1 MIFELFILNSQAEP
15 DYRQASLVSASHK
28 PFFIRDS
35 EWHCPRNDLFIKV
48 MKRRHSF
55 AYNLIIFILAQLV
68 WLSVL
73 LLWIYWYVSN
83 NIIFEQVGE
92 KVSPQIV
99 YDAPSVFPFVGGIV
113 LLTGLS
119 ISLVLI
125 FRHLNI
131 QIKLNALYDNFIANV
146 THELKS
152 PLSSIQLYLET
163 LNSREVPEEKKK
175 EFYGLMMRD
184 AERLK
189 NLVNSILEIASMD
202 KKKFNRDFEV
212 YKADETIKKIILESA
227 EQFQLK
233 ESSIKFS
240 GDAGCDVLIDRN
252 SIKTVFDNLVDNSTK
267 YSVAPLEIMIE
278 FKRNTKKAEIE
289 FSDNGIGIP
298 HDQIKKIFQKFHRIY
313 DKDIPN
319 VKGTGLGLYVVREII
334 KNHKGKIFAFSD
346 GKGKGAR
353 FKIELPIYIEKKKS
367 LKGNKKDL
375 KND

>member
-1 MIFELFILNSQAEP
+1 M
-15 DYRQASLVSASHK
+15 
-28 PFFIRDS
+28 
-35 EWHCPRNDLFIKV
+35 
-48 MKRRHSF
+48 RRKHSF
-55 AYNLIIFILAQLV
+55 VYNLVIFILAQLV
-68 WLSVL
+68 WLAVL
-73 LLWIYWYVSN
+73 LLWIYWYVKN
-83 NIIFEQVGE
+83 NLIFEQVGE
-92 KVSPQIV
+92 NISPQIV

-119 ISLVLI
+119 VSLVLI

-163 LNSREVPEEKKK
+163 LNSRDVPEDKKK

-202 KKKFNRDFEV
+202 KKKFYKDFEV

-227 EQFQLK
+227 EQFQLN
-233 ESSIKFS
+233 ESAVKFS
-240 GDAGCDVLIDRN
+240 GDAGCDILLDRN
-252 SIKTVFDNLVDNSTK
+252 SIKTVFDNLVDNSIK
-267 YSVAPLEIMIE
+267 YSVSPLEIMIK
-278 FKRNTKKAEIE
+278 FKRNTKKIEIE
-289 FSDNGIGIP
+289 FSDNGIGIQN
-298 HDQIKKIFQKFHRIY
+298 DEIKKIFQKFHRIY

-334 KNHKGKIFAFSD
+334 KNHKGKVFASSE
-346 GKGKGAR
+346 GKGMGSK
-353 FKIELPIYIEKKKS
+353 FKIELPIYIEKNKS
-367 LKGNKKDL
+367 LKGNKKDF
-375 KND
+375 KNE

>member
-1 MIFELFILNSQAEP
+1 MN
-15 DYRQASLVSASHK
+15 R
-28 PFFIRDS
+28 
-35 EWHCPRNDLFIKV
+35 
-48 MKRRHSF
+48 RRHSF
-55 AYNLIIFILAQLV
+55 AYNLVIFVLAQLV
-68 WLSVL
+68 WLAVL

-92 KVSPQIV
+92 KVAPQIV

-163 LNSREVPEEKKK
+163 LNSRDVTEEKKK

-202 KKKFNRDFEV
+202 KKKNYKDFEV

-227 EQFQLK
+227 EQFLVNK
-233 ESSIKFS
+233 DSIKFS
-240 GDAGCDVLIDRN
+240 GDAGCDILLDRN

-267 YSVAPLEIMIE
+267 YSISPLEIKVS
-278 FKRNTKKAEIE
+278 FKRNTKKMEIE
-289 FSDNGIGIP
+289 FADNGIGIP
-298 HDQIKKIFQKFHRIY
+298 HDEIKKIFQKFHRIY
-313 DKDIPN
+313 EKDIPN
-319 VKGTGLGLYVVREII
+319 VKGTGLGLFVVKEIV
-334 KNHKGKIFAFSD
+334 KNHKGKITAFSE
-346 GKGKGAR
+346 GKRKGTK
-353 FKIELPIYIEKKKS
+353 FKIELPIYLEKKKS
-367 LKGNKKDL
+367 TKENKKDIE
-375 KND
+375 K

>member
-1 MIFELFILNSQAEP
+1 ML
-15 DYRQASLVSASHK
+15 RK
-28 PFFIRDS
+28 
-35 EWHCPRNDLFIKV
+35 
-48 MKRRHSF
+48 RHSF
-55 AYNLIIFILAQLV
+55 AYNLVIFILAQLV
-68 WLSVL
+68 WLAVL
-73 LLWIYWYVSN
+73 LLWIYWYISN

-92 KVSPQIV
+92 KVAPQIV

-131 QIKLNALYDNFIANV
+131 QIKLNELYDNFIANV

-163 LNSREVPEEKKK
+163 LNSRNVPEEKKK

-184 AERLK
+184 SERLK

-212 YKADETIKKIILESA
+212 YKADETIKKIVLESMQ
-227 EQFQLK
+227 QFQLNP
-233 ESSIKFS
+233 EIIKFS
-240 GDAGCDVLIDRN
+240 GDAGCDILLDRN
-252 SIKTVFDNLVDNSTK
+252 SIKTVFDNLVDNSIK
-267 YSVAPLEIMIE
+267 YSISQLEININ
-278 FKRNTKKAEIE
+278 FKRNAKKVEIE

-298 HDQIKKIFQKFHRIY
+298 KEEIKIIFQKFHRIY

-334 KNHKGKIFAFSD
+334 KNHKGKVTAYSQ
-346 GKGKGAR
+346 GKGKGAM
-353 FKIELPIYIEKKKS
+353 FKIELPIFVRKTKS
-367 LKGNKKDL
+367 TNAKKKDL
-375 KND
+375 KK

>member
-1 MIFELFILNSQAEP
+1 M
-15 DYRQASLVSASHK
+15 
-28 PFFIRDS
+28 
-35 EWHCPRNDLFIKV
+35 
-48 MKRRHSF
+48 RRKHSF

-68 WLSVL
+68 WLAVL
-73 LLWIYWYVSN
+73 LLWIYWYVKN

-92 KVSPQIV
+92 SISPQIV

-119 ISLVLI
+119 VSLVLI

-163 LNSREVPEEKKK
+163 LNSRDVPEEKKK
-175 EFYGLMMRD
+175 EFYVLMMRD

-202 KKKFNRDFEV
+202 KKKSYRDFEV

-227 EQFQLK
+227 TQFQLK
-233 ESSIKFS
+233 EGSIRFS
-240 GDAGCDVLIDRN
+240 GDAGCDILLDRN
-252 SIKTVFDNLVDNSTK
+252 SIKTVFDNLVDNSIK
-267 YSVAPLEIMIE
+267 YSNSNLQITVL
-278 FKRNTKKAEIE
+278 FKRNSKKIEIE
-289 FSDNGIGIP
+289 FSDNGIGISG
-298 HDQIKKIFQKFHRIY
+298 DQTKKIFQKFYRIY
-313 DKDIPN
+313 DMDIPN

-334 KNHKGKIFAFSD
+334 KNHKGKVFAFSE
-346 GKGKGAR
+346 GKGKGSK

-367 LKGNKKDL
+367 AKGNKKDL

>member
-1 MIFELFILNSQAEP
+1 M
-15 DYRQASLVSASHK
+15 
-28 PFFIRDS
+28 
-35 EWHCPRNDLFIKV
+35 
-48 MKRRHSF
+48 RRKHSF
-55 AYNLIIFILAQLV
+55 AYNLVIFILAQLV
-68 WLSVL
+68 WLAVL
-73 LLWIYWYVSN
+73 LLWIYWYVKN

-92 KVSPQIV
+92 TISPQIV

-119 ISLVLI
+119 VSLVLI

-163 LNSREVPEEKKK
+163 LNSRDVPEEKKK

-202 KKKFNRDFEV
+202 KKKSYRDFEV

-227 EQFQLK
+227 EQFQLNVD
-233 ESSIKFS
+233 SIKFS
-240 GDAGCDVLIDRN
+240 GDAGCDILLDRS
-252 SIKTVFDNLVDNSTK
+252 SIKTVFDNLVDNSIK
-267 YSVAPLEIMIE
+267 YSINPLKITVR
-278 FKRNTKKAEIE
+278 FKRNAKKAEIE

-298 HDQIKKIFQKFHRIY
+298 NDQIKKIFQKFHRIY

-334 KNHKGKIFAFSD
+334 KNHKGKIAAISE
-346 GKGKGAR
+346 GKGKGSI
-353 FKIELPIYIEKKKS
+353 FKIELPIYVAKDKS
-367 LKGNKKDL
+367 TKQKKKDL
-375 KND
+375 K

>member
-1 MIFELFILNSQAEP
+1 
-15 DYRQASLVSASHK
+15 
-28 PFFIRDS
+28 
-35 EWHCPRNDLFIKV
+35 

-55 AYNLIIFILAQLV
+55 VYNLVIFILAQLV
-68 WLSVL
+68 WLAVL
-73 LLWIYWYVSN
+73 LLWIYWYVKN
-83 NIIFEQVGE
+83 NLIFEQVGE
-92 KVSPQIV
+92 NISPQIV

-119 ISLVLI
+119 VSLVLI

-163 LNSREVPEEKKK
+163 LNSREIPEEKKK

-202 KKKFNRDFEV
+202 KKRSYRDFEV
-212 YKADETIKKIILESA
+212 YKADEAIKRIILESA
-227 EQFQLK
+227 IQFQLN
-233 ESSIKFS
+233 ESVIGFS
-240 GDAGCDVLIDRN
+240 GDAGCDILLDRN
-252 SIKTVFDNLVDNSTK
+252 SIKTVFDNLVDNSIK
-267 YSVAPLEIMIE
+267 YSTPPLEIRVK
-278 FKRNTKKAEIE
+278 FKRSTKKVEVE

-298 HDQIKKIFQKFHRIY
+298 NDQIKKIFQKFHRIY

-334 KNHKGKIFAFSD
+334 KNHKGKVFAFSE
-346 GKGKGAR
+346 GKGRGSK
-353 FKIELPIYIEKKKS
+353 FKIELPIYVEKKKTIEE
-367 LKGNKKDL
+367 NKKDF
-375 KND
+375 KDE

>member
-1 MIFELFILNSQAEP
+1 M
-15 DYRQASLVSASHK
+15 
-28 PFFIRDS
+28 
-35 EWHCPRNDLFIKV
+35 
-48 MKRRHSF
+48 RRKHSF
-55 AYNLIIFILAQLV
+55 VYNLVIFILAQLV
-68 WLSVL
+68 WLAVL

-92 KVSPQIV
+92 KIAPQIV

-119 ISLVLI
+119 VSLVLI

-131 QIKLNALYDNFIANV
+131 QIKLNTLYDNFIANV

-163 LNSREVPEEKKK
+163 LNSRDVPEEKKK
-175 EFYGLMMRD
+175 EFYVLMMRD

-202 KKKFNRDFEV
+202 KKKFYKDFEV

-233 ESSIKFS
+233 QNAIRFS
-240 GDAGCDVLIDRN
+240 GDAGCDILLDRN
-252 SIKTVFDNLVDNSTK
+252 SIKTVFDNLVDNSIK
-267 YSVAPLEIMIE
+267 YSIAPLEIMIK

-298 HDQIKKIFQKFHRIY
+298 NEEIKKIFQKFHRIY

-334 KNHKGKIFAFSD
+334 KNHKGKVFAFSE
-346 GKGKGAR
+346 GKGKGSR
-353 FKIELPIYIEKKKS
+353 FKIELPIYIEKKKAV
-367 LKGNKKDL
+367 KGNKKDF
-375 KND
+375 KNE

>member
-1 MIFELFILNSQAEP
+1 MI
-15 DYRQASLVSASHK
+15 R
-28 PFFIRDS
+28 
-35 EWHCPRNDLFIKV
+35 
-48 MKRRHSF
+48 RRHSF

-92 KVSPQIV
+92 TVAPQIV

-119 ISLVLI
+119 VSLVLI

-202 KKKFNRDFEV
+202 KKKNYRDFEV
-212 YKADETIKKIILESA
+212 YKADEAIKKIILESA
-227 EQFQLK
+227 AQFQLE

-240 GDAGCDVLIDRN
+240 GDAGCDILLDRN
-252 SIKTVFDNLVDNSTK
+252 SIKTVFDNLVDNSIK
-267 YSVAPLEIMIE
+267 YSTSPLEITIK
-278 FKRNTKKAEIE
+278 FNRSAKKAEIE

-298 HDQIKKIFQKFHRIY
+298 NEEIKKIFQKFHRIY

-319 VKGTGLGLYVVREII
+319 VKGTGLGLFVVKEII
-334 KNHKGKIFAFSD
+334 KNHKGKIFAFSE
-346 GKGKGAR
+346 GKGKGSK
-353 FKIELPIYIEKKKS
+353 FKIELPIYVEKKKS
-367 LKGNKKDL
+367 VKEIRRV
-375 KND
+375 

>member
-1 MIFELFILNSQAEP
+1 ML
-15 DYRQASLVSASHK
+15 R
-28 PFFIRDS
+28 
-35 EWHCPRNDLFIKV
+35 
-48 MKRRHSF
+48 RRHSF
-55 AYNLIIFILAQLV
+55 AYNLVIFILAQLV
-68 WLSVL
+68 WLAVL
-73 LLWIYWYVSN
+73 LLWIYWYVKN

-92 KVSPQIV
+92 TISPQIV

-119 ISLVLI
+119 VSLVLI

-163 LNSREVPEEKKK
+163 LNSRDVPEEKKK

-202 KKKFNRDFEV
+202 KKKSYRDFEV

-233 ESSIKFS
+233 EDVIKFS
-240 GDAGCDVLIDRN
+240 GDAGCDILLDRS
-252 SIKTVFDNLVDNSTK
+252 SIKTVFDNLVDNSIK
-267 YSVAPLEIMIE
+267 YSINPLKITVR
-278 FKRNTKKAEIE
+278 FKRNSKKAEIE

-298 HDQIKKIFQKFHRIY
+298 NDQIKKIFQKFHRIY

-334 KNHKGKIFAFSD
+334 KNHKGKITAISE
-346 GKGKGAR
+346 GKGKGSI
-353 FKIELPIYIEKKKS
+353 FKIELPIYVANDKSTKEK
-367 LKGNKKDL
+367 KKDL
-375 KND
+375 K

>member
-1 MIFELFILNSQAEP
+1 ML
-15 DYRQASLVSASHK
+15 R
-28 PFFIRDS
+28 
-35 EWHCPRNDLFIKV
+35 
-48 MKRRHSF
+48 RRHSF
-55 AYNLIIFILAQLV
+55 AYNLVIFILAQLV
-68 WLSVL
+68 WLAVL
-73 LLWIYWYVSN
+73 LLWIYWYVKN

-92 KVSPQIV
+92 TISPQIV

-119 ISLVLI
+119 VSLVLI

-163 LNSREVPEEKKK
+163 LNSRDVPEEKKK

-202 KKKFNRDFEV
+202 KKKSYRDFEV

-227 EQFQLK
+227 EQFQLNAD
-233 ESSIKFS
+233 SIKFS
-240 GDAGCDVLIDRN
+240 GDAGCDILLDRS
-252 SIKTVFDNLVDNSTK
+252 SIKTVFDNLVDNSIK
-267 YSVAPLEIMIE
+267 YSINPLKITVR
-278 FKRNTKKAEIE
+278 FKRNAKKAEIE

-298 HDQIKKIFQKFHRIY
+298 NDQIKKIFQKFHRIY

-334 KNHKGKIFAFSD
+334 KNHKGKIAAISE
-346 GKGKGAR
+346 GKGKGSI
-353 FKIELPIYIEKKKS
+353 FKIELPIYVAKDKSTKEK
-367 LKGNKKDL
+367 KKDL
-375 KND
+375 K

>member
-1 MIFELFILNSQAEP
+1 M
-15 DYRQASLVSASHK
+15 
-28 PFFIRDS
+28 
-35 EWHCPRNDLFIKV
+35 
-48 MKRRHSF
+48 RRKHSF
-55 AYNLIIFILAQLV
+55 IYNLVIFILAQLV

-73 LLWIYWYVSN
+73 LLWIYWYIKN

-92 KVSPQIV
+92 KASPQIV
-99 YDAPSVFPFVGGIV
+99 YDAPSVFPFVGGII

-119 ISLVLI
+119 VSLVLI

-131 QIKLNALYDNFIANV
+131 QLKLNELYDNFIANV

-163 LNSREVPEEKKK
+163 LNTRNVPEEKKK

-184 AERLK
+184 SERLK
-189 NLVNSILEIASMD
+189 NLVNSILEIAMMD
-202 KKKFNRDFEV
+202 KKKFKRDFDV

-227 EQFQLK
+227 EQFNL
-233 ESSIKFS
+233 SLNIIKFS
-240 GDAGCDVLIDRN
+240 GDAGCDIRIDRN
-252 SIKTVFDNLVDNSTK
+252 SIKTVFDNLVDNSIK
-267 YSVAPLEIMIE
+267 YSIVPLEIMVN
-278 FKRNTKKAEIE
+278 FKRSARKVEIE

-334 KNHKGKIFAFSD
+334 KNHKGKIFAFSE
-346 GKGKGAR
+346 GKGKGTKFR
-353 FKIELPIYIEKKKS
+353 IELPVYIERNKSIRGKKRDF
-367 LKGNKKDL
+367 N
-375 KND
+375 NE

>member
-1 MIFELFILNSQAEP
+1 ML
-15 DYRQASLVSASHK
+15 R
-28 PFFIRDS
+28 
-35 EWHCPRNDLFIKV
+35 
-48 MKRRHSF
+48 RRHSF
-55 AYNLIIFILAQLV
+55 AYNLVIFILAQLV
-68 WLSVL
+68 WLAVL
-73 LLWIYWYVSN
+73 LLWIYWYVKN

-92 KVSPQIV
+92 TISPQIV

-119 ISLVLI
+119 VSLVLI

-163 LNSREVPEEKKK
+163 LNSRDVPEEKKK

-202 KKKFNRDFEV
+202 KKKSYRDFEV

-233 ESSIKFS
+233 EDSIKFS
-240 GDAGCDVLIDRN
+240 GDAGCDILLDRS
-252 SIKTVFDNLVDNSTK
+252 SIKTVFDNLVDNSIK
-267 YSVAPLEIMIE
+267 YSINPLKITVR
-278 FKRNTKKAEIE
+278 FKRNAKKAEIE

-298 HDQIKKIFQKFHRIY
+298 NDQIKKIFQKFHRIY

-334 KNHKGKIFAFSD
+334 KNHKGKIAAISE
-346 GKGKGAR
+346 GKGKGSI
-353 FKIELPIYIEKKKS
+353 FKIELPIYVAKDKSTKEK
-367 LKGNKKDL
+367 KKDL
-375 KND
+375 K

>member
-1 MIFELFILNSQAEP
+1 MN
-15 DYRQASLVSASHK
+15 R
-28 PFFIRDS
+28 
-35 EWHCPRNDLFIKV
+35 
-48 MKRRHSF
+48 RRHSF
-55 AYNLIIFILAQLV
+55 AYNLVIFVLAQLV
-68 WLSVL
+68 WLAVL

-92 KVSPQIV
+92 KVAPQIV

-163 LNSREVPEEKKK
+163 LNSRDVTEEKKK

-202 KKKFNRDFEV
+202 KKKNYKDFEV

-227 EQFQLK
+227 EQFLVNK
-233 ESSIKFS
+233 DSIKFS
-240 GDAGCDVLIDRN
+240 GDAGCDILLDRN

-267 YSVAPLEIMIE
+267 YSISPLEIKVS
-278 FKRNTKKAEIE
+278 FKRNTKKVEIE
-289 FSDNGIGIP
+289 FADNGIGIP
-298 HDQIKKIFQKFHRIY
+298 HDEIKKIFQKFHRIY
-313 DKDIPN
+313 EKDIPN
-319 VKGTGLGLYVVREII
+319 VKGTGLGLFVVKEIV
-334 KNHKGKIFAFSD
+334 KNHKGKITAFSE
-346 GKGKGAR
+346 GKRKGTK
-353 FKIELPIYIEKKKS
+353 FKIELPIYLEKKISTKE
-367 LKGNKKDL
+367 NKKDIE
-375 KND
+375 K

>member
-1 MIFELFILNSQAEP
+1 MI
-15 DYRQASLVSASHK
+15 R
-28 PFFIRDS
+28 
-35 EWHCPRNDLFIKV
+35 
-48 MKRRHSF
+48 RRHSF
-55 AYNLIIFILAQLV
+55 AYNLVIFILAQLV
-68 WLSVL
+68 WLAVL
-73 LLWIYWYVSN
+73 LLWIYWYVKN
-83 NIIFEQVGE
+83 NLIFEQVGE
-92 KVSPQIV
+92 NISPQIV

-119 ISLVLI
+119 VSLVLI

-163 LNSREVPEEKKK
+163 LNSRDVPEEKKK

-202 KKKFNRDFEV
+202 KKKSYRDFEI
-212 YKADETIKKIILESA
+212 YKADETIKKVVLESA

-233 ESSIKFS
+233 ASAIKFS
-240 GDAGCDVLIDRN
+240 GDAGCDILLDRN
-252 SIKTVFDNLVDNSTK
+252 SIKTVFDNLVDNSIK
-267 YSVAPLEIMIE
+267 YSVAPLEILIK

-298 HDQIKKIFQKFHRIY
+298 NDQIKKIFQKFHRIY

-334 KNHKGKIFAFSD
+334 KNHRGKVFAFSD
-346 GKGKGAR
+346 GKGKGSK
-353 FKIELPIYIEKKKS
+353 FKIELPIYFDKNKS
-367 LKGNKKDL
+367 IKINKKDL
-375 KND
+375 KNE

>member
-1 MIFELFILNSQAEP
+1 M
-15 DYRQASLVSASHK
+15 
-28 PFFIRDS
+28 
-35 EWHCPRNDLFIKV
+35 
-48 MKRRHSF
+48 RRKHSF

-68 WLSVL
+68 WLAVL
-73 LLWIYWYVSN
+73 LLWIYWYVKN

-92 KVSPQIV
+92 SISPQIV

-119 ISLVLI
+119 VSLVLI

-163 LNSREVPEEKKK
+163 LNSRDVPEEKKK
-175 EFYGLMMRD
+175 EFYVLMMRD

-202 KKKFNRDFEV
+202 KKKSYRDFEV

-227 EQFQLK
+227 TQFQLK
-233 ESSIKFS
+233 EGSIRFS
-240 GDAGCDVLIDRN
+240 GDAGCDILLDRN
-252 SIKTVFDNLVDNSTK
+252 SIKTVFDNLVDNSIK
-267 YSVAPLEIMIE
+267 YSNSNLQITVL
-278 FKRNTKKAEIE
+278 FKRNSKKIEIE
-289 FSDNGIGIP
+289 FSDNGIGISG
-298 HDQIKKIFQKFHRIY
+298 DQTKKIFQKFYRIY
-313 DKDIPN
+313 DMDIPN

-334 KNHKGKIFAFSD
+334 KNHKGKVYAFSE
-346 GKGKGAR
+346 GKGKGSK

-367 LKGNKKDL
+367 AKGNKKDL

>member
-1 MIFELFILNSQAEP
+1 MN
-15 DYRQASLVSASHK
+15 R
-28 PFFIRDS
+28 
-35 EWHCPRNDLFIKV
+35 
-48 MKRRHSF
+48 RRHSF
-55 AYNLIIFILAQLV
+55 AYNLVIFVLAQIV
-68 WLSVL
+68 WLAVL

-92 KVSPQIV
+92 KVAPQIV

-131 QIKLNALYDNFIANV
+131 QIKLNALYDNFIANI

-163 LNSREVPEEKKK
+163 LNSREVSEEKKK
-175 EFYGLMMRD
+175 EFYGLMMHD

-202 KKKFNRDFEV
+202 KKKNYKDFEV

-227 EQFQLK
+227 AQFQL
-233 ESSIKFS
+233 EEGSIKFS
-240 GDAGCDVLIDRN
+240 GDAGCDILLDRN
-252 SIKTVFDNLVDNSTK
+252 SIKTVFDNLVDNSIK
-267 YSVAPLEIMIE
+267 YSTRPLEINIK
-278 FKRNTKKAEIE
+278 FRRNTKRAEIE

-298 HDQIKKIFQKFHRIY
+298 AEEIKKIFQKFHRIY

-319 VKGTGLGLYVVREII
+319 VKGTGLGLFVVKEII
-334 KNHKGKIFAFSD
+334 KNHKGKIFAFSE
-346 GKGKGAR
+346 GKDKGSK
-353 FKIELPIYIEKKKS
+353 FKIELPIYTEKKKS
-367 LKGNKKDL
+367 AKENIKDY
-375 KND
+375 KNG

>member
-1 MIFELFILNSQAEP
+1 ML
-15 DYRQASLVSASHK
+15 R
-28 PFFIRDS
+28 
-35 EWHCPRNDLFIKV
+35 
-48 MKRRHSF
+48 RRHSF
-55 AYNLIIFILAQLV
+55 AYNLVIFILAQLV
-68 WLSVL
+68 WLAVL
-73 LLWIYWYVSN
+73 LLWIYWYVKN

-92 KVSPQIV
+92 TISPQIV

-119 ISLVLI
+119 VSLVLI

-163 LNSREVPEEKKK
+163 LNSRDVPEEKKK

-202 KKKFNRDFEV
+202 KKKSYRDFEV

-227 EQFQLK
+227 EQFQLNVD
-233 ESSIKFS
+233 SIKFS
-240 GDAGCDVLIDRN
+240 GDAGCDILLDR
-252 SIKTVFDNLVDNSTK
+252 SSMKTVFDNLVDNSIK
-267 YSVAPLEIMIE
+267 YSINPLKITVR
-278 FKRNTKKAEIE
+278 FKRNAKKAEIE

-298 HDQIKKIFQKFHRIY
+298 NDQIKKIFQKFHRIY

-334 KNHKGKIFAFSD
+334 KNHKGKIAAISE
-346 GKGKGAR
+346 GKGKGSI
-353 FKIELPIYIEKKKS
+353 FKIELPIYVAKDKSTKEK
-367 LKGNKKDL
+367 KKDL
-375 KND
+375 K

>member
-1 MIFELFILNSQAEP
+1 M
-15 DYRQASLVSASHK
+15 
-28 PFFIRDS
+28 
-35 EWHCPRNDLFIKV
+35 
-48 MKRRHSF
+48 RRKHSF
-55 AYNLIIFILAQLV
+55 AYNLVIFILAQLV
-68 WLSVL
+68 WLAVL
-73 LLWIYWYVSN
+73 LLWIYWYVKN

-92 KVSPQIV
+92 TISPQIV

-119 ISLVLI
+119 VSLVLI

-163 LNSREVPEEKKK
+163 LNSRDVPEEKKK

-202 KKKFNRDFEV
+202 KKKSYRDFEV

-233 ESSIKFS
+233 EDSIKFS
-240 GDAGCDVLIDRN
+240 GDAGCDILLDRS
-252 SIKTVFDNLVDNSTK
+252 SIKTVFDNLVDNSIK
-267 YSVAPLEIMIE
+267 YSINPLKITVR
-278 FKRNTKKAEIE
+278 FKRNAKKAEIE

-298 HDQIKKIFQKFHRIY
+298 NDQIKKIFQKFHRIY

-334 KNHKGKIFAFSD
+334 KNHKGKIAAISE
-346 GKGKGAR
+346 GKGKGSI
-353 FKIELPIYIEKKKS
+353 FKIELPIYVAKDKSTKEKRRI
-367 LKGNKKDL
+367 
-375 KND
+375 